1 MDKCAGPAHKSR
13 EQGGNHEKTAKL
25 YCSCKVQ
32 EVITSR
38 FTRSA
43 RCASTTSITQDQVAR
58 EEWKED
64 ESKASDKPHCSKI
77 REHKA
82 NQHNARTAS
91 VQANLRQQRP
101 WSCVSMRAQSVIPSM
116 RSRSRS
122 RSLSRVTQVERPT
135 VETKANCC
143 RPHAAARGR
152 ISEDTKAEEG
162 RHHLQPHR
170 TRLLLLIGYLE

>member
-1 MDKCAGPAHKSR
+1 MDKCAGHTHKSR

-32 EVITSR
+32 EVITSS
-38 FTRSA
+38 FTSSGS
-43 RCASTTSITQDQVAR
+43 CAVTTSITQHQVAR

-64 ESKASDKPHCSKI
+64 KSKGSNKPHCSKI
-77 REHKA
+77 REHQA
-82 NQHNARTAS
+82 NQHDAQIES

-101 WSCVSMRAQSVIPSM
+101 RSCLSMRAQNVTPSM

-135 VETKANCC
+135 VKTKANCC

-152 ISEDTKAEEG
+152 ISEDTKAEQG
-162 RHHLQPHR
+162 RHHLQPNR